1 MLVDEAKYI
10 AGKRTN
16 NGSVTGDGS
25 FTWIGLVD
33 ATNTEL
39 TKYQRRFR
47 LNDLAVEDALSGKQ
61 RPKLNIYR
69 EHLLLVLKTIS
80 YDIGS
85 KRITVGDVTLFLGN
99 DFVITV
105 RHGDALPLRSI
116 RANLENQ
123 PQRLQGGPTAVLHEV
138 VDRLVDQYLGVSLR
152 LAEDFEQI
160 EDMVFDDEHP
170 ASAERL
176 YFVKRELIEFRRAI
190 LPLVQPIEL
199 FAAGKVPHINPDS
212 ASLFS
217 DVRDNLLKVIDEVEL
232 MNELMDAALH
242 ANSSLIQVQQNID
255 IRKISAW
262 AAIGAVPTM
271 IGGLYGM
278 NFDYMPELEWRYG
291 YFIVVGLL
299 VVVSATLFRL
309 FRKYKWL

>member
-1 MLVDEAKYI
+1 MLVDEAKYT

-33 ATNTEL
+33 ATEAEL
-39 TKYQRRFR
+39 AKYQRRFR

-69 EHLLLVLKTIS
+69 EHSLLVLKTIS
-80 YDIGS
+80 YDVGS
-85 KRITVGDVTLFLGN
+85 KRIAVGDVTLFLGN
-99 DFVITV
+99 DYVITV

-123 PQRLQGGPTAVLHEV
+123 PQRL
-138 VDRLVDQYLGVSLR
+138 
-152 LAEDFEQI
+152 
-160 EDMVFDDEHP
+160 
-170 ASAERL
+170 

-190 LPLVQPIEL
+190 LPLVQPIEH

-212 ASLFS
+212 ALLFS

>member
-16 NGSVTGDGS
+16 DGSVTGDGS
-25 FTWIGLVD
+25 FIWIGLVD

-85 KRITVGDVTLFLGN
+85 KKITVGDVTLFLGN

-123 PQRLQGGPTAVLHEV
+123 PQRLQEIG
-138 VDRLVDQYLGVSLR
+138 
-152 LAEDFEQI
+152 
-160 EDMVFDDEHP
+160 
-170 ASAERL
+170 
-176 YFVKRELIEFRRAI
+176 RAH
-190 LPLVQPIEL
+190 V
-199 FAAGKVPHINPDS
+199 
-212 ASLFS
+212 
-217 DVRDNLLKVIDEVEL
+217 
-232 MNELMDAALH
+232 
-242 ANSSLIQVQQNID
+242 
-255 IRKISAW
+255 
-262 AAIGAVPTM
+262 
-271 IGGLYGM
+271 
-278 NFDYMPELEWRYG
+278 
-291 YFIVVGLL
+291 
-299 VVVSATLFRL
+299 
-309 FRKYKWL
+309 